1 MKRFVRELV
10 VALIL
15 GSIVSIAVAWS
26 CALWSKKTNFNTEPQ
41 FEPEI
46 VLSNRY
52 SIDEIAGVNYSG
64 RQAQGFGNLYVHC
77 SALQVGVGEQDSR
90 VTTVNMYR
98 FGWPM
103 LCVTGEN
110 RFGYHVEHKGLRTM
124 FLTPE
129 WLLDKQ
135 RLIAFGPR
143 PLGMLVNSLVY
154 GTPIWIL
161 MFGSRRLKTT
171 IRKRNKRCTN
181 CGYDLR
187 GTFAAGIYECPECN
201 QRADEETITNW
212 KSAKH
217 TV

>member
-1 MKRFVRELV
+1 MRRLLREIVLV
-10 VALIL
+10 IIL
-15 GSIVSIAVAWS
+15 GSVVSIAVAWS
-26 CALWSKKTNFNTEPQ
+26 CALWSKKTNVNTEPQ
-41 FEPEI
+41 FEPAF
-46 VLSNRY
+46 VLNNRF

-110 RFGYHVEHKGLRTM
+110 RFGYQAKHKGLHTM

-129 WLLDKQ
+129 WLIDKP
-135 RLIAFGPR
+135 RMIAFGPM
-143 PLGMLVNSLVY
+143 PMGMLVNSAIF

-161 MFGSRRLKTT
+161 VFGTRRLKKA

-187 GTFAAGIYECPECN
+187 GTDHEACPECGRKGVSVN
-201 QRADEETITNW
+201 P
-212 KSAKH
+212 
-217 TV
+217 V